1 MIKFDFHSSFNLLK
15 NKIIPDF
22 AITKFARSRSR
33 LGIYFG
39 RNRISAVEISGSH
52 ILKTASLD
60 LPKLSQSLSGSA
72 SVQDFSG
79 WIGAVKGFIEENKFT
94 DRDAVLGLSGKD
106 LFIRGFQMPLLSRRE
121 IDPGINFEVK
131 KYLPFRTEDLV
142 FDYQYRLNKELNKTD
157 VFYVAANRN
166 NFDKYILLFKDSGIR
181 VRTMESA
188 GLSLFRLLW
197 LTRQFDLKQTIMIM
211 TVQDDMDLEFSV
223 FSRDFPCFSREIKL
237 SQAQPSASPR
247 GEPSADA
254 AENASPE
261 RLSSEIRF
269 FLDYFKRQF
278 SVNSVDKIIFA
289 AKSVQM
295 DLIANLNKNLGLN
308 IQTLEQ
314 SGDAELNALP
324 DLDAFK
330 AYAAALKGQ
339 VRMNLTADLFRK
351 LSRHTVVVPKE
362 KAVVPALPRLDFNL
376 VRRPLIFGL
385 ILIGLAYGFSLPE
398 QMSAAS
404 NLNQIKFQA
413 QEALTKELKGLDLK
427 ALRVK
432 IGEGK
437 KKLALVK
444 DLAASRVYITPYF
457 NFLPRSVQDG
467 LWIEGLDISLK
478 DKSLALRMN
487 GISCLGDEGRESAAV
502 KDFLAGL
509 KDNRDLLAGLNN
521 LELVSVRRNNS
532 GAHKITVFE
541 ISNAKPKIAT

>member
-1 MIKFDFHSSFNLLK
+1 MTNLSFNLLK
-15 NKIIPDF
+15 NKILG
-22 AITKFARSRSR
+22 SRNR

-39 RNRISAVEISGSH
+39 RDRISAVEISGSH

-72 SVQDFSG
+72 SAQDFSG

-106 LFIRGFQMPLLSRRE
+106 LFIRGFQMPLLARRE
-121 IDPGINFEVK
+121 IDSGINFEVK

-166 NFDKYILLFKDSGIR
+166 NFDKYISLFKDSGIR

-197 LTRQFDLKQTIMIM
+197 RTRQFDLKQTIMIM

-223 FSRDFPCFSREIKL
+223 FSAGFPCFSREIKL

-261 RLSSEIRF
+261 RLSSEIRV

-339 VRMNLTADLFRK
+339 VPMNLTADLSRR
-351 LSRHTVVVPKE
+351 LSRQTVIISKE
-362 KAVVPALPRLDFNL
+362 KTAVPALPQLDFSL
-376 VRRPLIFGL
+376 FKRPLIFGL

-398 QMSAAS
+398 QISAAS
-404 NLNQIKFQA
+404 NLRQIKS
-413 QEALTKELKGLDLK
+413 QEQESLTKELKGLDLK
-427 ALRVK
+427 ALRAK
-432 IGEGK
+432 IGQGRK
-437 KKLALVK
+437 RLALIK
-444 DLAASRVYITPYF
+444 EMASSRAYLTPF
-457 NFLPRSVQDG
+457 LNLLPRGVQDG
-467 LWIEGLDISLK
+467 LWIEGLDVLLK
-478 DKSLALRMN
+478 DKSFVLRVSGAACSGDAAKDSAL
-487 GISCLGDEGRESAAV
+487 V
-502 KDFLAGL
+502 KDFLSGL
-509 KDNRDLLAGLNN
+509 KNSGDLLAGLNG
-521 LELVSVRRNNS
+521 LEIVSVRGDTFGVNKVS
-532 GAHKITVFE
+532 VFE
-541 ISNAKPKIAT
+541 ISNAKAKI